1 MTKAIVARNTGI
13 ITAGLAGDKLIG
25 LAKTA
30 LVASIFGVSRD
41 LDALLAGLA
50 LPMAAIIIG
59 SESVSTAALNI
70 VVRHRAAGT
79 QREGWRVLSAFTNT
93 IGLMTLGGTALY
105 VLGARWVVRAVTP
118 GLDPATAERAV
129 FLTRILAPLVF
140 AEFALGIGQGV
151 LHAHGRF
158 IVPSARLAIG
168 NLVAVMALAMFHRT
182 LGITA
187 YALGFV
193 AGDAVAVVVHLPAMR
208 RVGWRWQPA
217 LELGSSEVRRA
228 LAFSAPMLGGAIML
242 QVMVILEKTFAS
254 TLTAGSISC
263 LDYGVR
269 LLTLFYVFE
278 RALTNAI
285 FPYLAKRFAE
295 SEMERFRH
303 LTAAGVRAHLLVALP
318 VTVAAILL
326 REPLI
331 RILLQRGA
339 FDASATALTSWVA
352 MLYLIGLL
360 GMSLRHF
367 MAQVYHA
374 MGDSRTPMIVA
385 ALSLALYITA
395 AKLLLPAMGLGA
407 LALAM
412 SVAMTANAALMMAA
426 LARPAHGMTW
436 RPLAPFAAKAIVAA
450 AAVGALLWIGR
461 SWVAGLEVRW
471 AGLILIGLG
480 AAAAPVYACV
490 LMCLGTE
497 EALEIGRIGRGL
509 LRRAH

>member
-1 MTKAIVARNTGI
+1 MSRAAVARNTGI
-13 ITAGLAGDKLIG
+13 ITAGLGADKLIG
-25 LAKTA
+25 LVKTA

-41 LDALLAGLA
+41 LDALLAALA

-70 VVRHRAAGT
+70 VVRHRAAGK
-79 QREGWRVLSAFTNT
+79 QDQGWRVLSAFTNS
-93 IGLMTLGGTALY
+93 IGLITLGATALY

-129 FLTRILAPLVF
+129 FLTRVLAPLVV
-140 AEFALGIGQGV
+140 AEVALGIGQGM
-151 LHAHGRF
+151 LHAYGRF
-158 IVPSARLAIG
+158 IMPAARLAIG
-168 NLVAVMALAMFHRT
+168 NLVAVMVLLMLHHS

-187 YALGFV
+187 YALGFL
-193 AGDAVAVVVHLPAMR
+193 AGDAVAVAAHLPAMR
-208 RVGWRWQPA
+208 RVGWRWQPV

-228 LAFSAPMLGGAIML
+228 LGFSAPMLGGAVML
-242 QVMVILEKTFAS
+242 QIMVMLEKTFAS
-254 TLTAGSISC
+254 TLAAGSISC

-285 FPYLAKRFAE
+285 FPYLANRFAD
-295 SEMERFRH
+295 SEMERFRD
-303 LTAAGVRAHLLVALP
+303 LTAVGVRAHLLVALP

-385 ALSLALYITA
+385 ALSLALYIAA
-395 AKLLLPAMGLGA
+395 AKLLLAAMGVGA

-412 SVAMTANAALMMAA
+412 SVAMTSNAALMMAT
-426 LARPAHGMTW
+426 LARPAHGVTW
-436 RPLAPFAAKAIVAA
+436 WPLAPFAAKAAAGA
-450 AAVGALLWIGR
+450 AAVGGLLWVGR
-461 SWVAGLEVRW
+461 SWAAGFEAGW
-471 AGLILIGLG
+471 TGLILVGMG
-480 AAAAPVYACV
+480 AVAAPVYAGV